1 MRVWRK
7 ISWRKEVWRS
17 WVRRKRAKTLRAERR
32 CPNKGSAILDLEWPT
47 CVPHVITPVGSCA
60 QRTKGQKGTTDFG
73 PGVDSSENNK
83 SSRRGQSRG
92 KPTRSQITT
101 PSTRGHATS
110 QEGRAV
116 VRLWF
121 QEALSW
127 REPAVVQAKSR
138 NGYSPKPREPDTAI
152 YPARAQDLGSSYI
165 TTAAQN
171 LSRSLTTSRSIALV
185 RHTNMANQALPM
197 LGVRPFDSLIAMVLA
212 NQPTSGAASCIDS
225 LSRTYSEKLPCE
237 LSFWLPNSSTADV
250 RDERWRRLQDAN

>member
-1 MRVWRK
+1 LENEKWRMRVWRK
-7 ISWRKEVWRS
+7 KVWRS
-17 WVRRKRAKTLRAERR
+17 RVRRERAKTLRAERR
-32 CPNKGSAILDLEWPT
+32 CPNKGTATDFRLCSEFGSWNGQPACHMSQKIRRTAPRRR
-47 CVPHVITPVGSCA
+47 TPVGSCA

-83 SSRRGQSRG
+83 SSRRRQSRG

-138 NGYSPKPREPDTAI
+138 NGDSPKPREPDTAI
-152 YPARAQDLGSSYI
+152 DPPRAQDVGSSYI
-165 TTAAQN
+165 ADA
-171 LSRSLTTSRSIALV
+171 RSATFRFLDCDGFGKSVNIW
-185 RHTNMANQALPM
+185 
-197 LGVRPFDSLIAMVLA
+197 
-212 NQPTSGAASCIDS
+212 AASCGDS

-237 LSFWLPNSSTADV
+237 LSCWLPKSSTADV
-250 RDERWRRLQDAN
+250 RGERWRRLQDAN